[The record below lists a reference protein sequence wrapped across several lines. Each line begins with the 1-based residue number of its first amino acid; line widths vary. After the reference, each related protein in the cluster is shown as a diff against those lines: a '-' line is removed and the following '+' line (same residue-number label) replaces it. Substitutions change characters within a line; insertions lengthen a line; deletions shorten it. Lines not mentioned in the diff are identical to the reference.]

1 MSRIVSA
8 YMECYVVHKSNA
20 QTEYL
25 LLKRS
30 KDKEPYPGIWQIITG
45 RLEKNEK
52 AYEAAY
58 REVVEE
64 TSLKI
69 SKLYSIPKVTAF
81 YTAYNDKIHLVPLF
95 LAIAENKTVVLSGE
109 HSTYKWVG
117 YKEAKRLV
125 HWVTQKETFDI
136 IETLLNIGG
145 YISGL
150 VEIEIPK
157 KIIQKTL
164 KLKKIK

>member
-8 YMECYVVHKSNA
+8 YIECYVVHKSKKHI
-20 QTEYL
+20 EYL

-45 RLEKNEK
+45 RIEKNEK

-58 REVVEE
+58 REVIEE

-69 SKLYSIPKVTAF
+69 SKLYSIPKVTGF
-81 YTAYNDKIHLVPLF
+81 YTAYNDRIHLVSLF
-95 LAIAENKTVVLSGE
+95 LAVAENKAVILSGE
-109 HSTYKWVG
+109 HSIYKWVD

-125 HWVTQKETFDI
+125 HWVTQKEVFDM
-136 IETLLNIGG
+136 IETVLNTK
-145 YISGL
+145 SNVNSL
-150 VEIEIPK
+150 VEIEISK
-157 KIIQKTL
+157 KIIQKT
-164 KLKKIK
+164 